1 MLSLMPFTP
10 RYAIFYAI
18 YPKICY
24 HLCHIPRSS
33 AIFFLNVMLQYITLT
48 PSYANSSYAMFSGQS
63 RGRISG
69 YCCIGISLWE
79 NFTGKTLFLLQGM
92 GLQCGNQKLSFRN
105 EFINASSTNY
115 FVWFF
120 FWFELCLFTVL
131 SKMMRL
137 EIFNERLARHWVR
150 VDKVEYVIGNSILQV
165 FPLILLYPWHMK
177 HCLAVLLFLLIGRE
191 KIWSDV
197 HHWFD

>member
-69 YCCIGISLWE
+69 YCCTSLIFDGIFRNNSSFFFFGILISKQIVPASLFSLQLK
-79 NFTGKTLFLLQGM
+79 NKTPFRKNITEDSQFLLRKS
-92 GLQCGNQKLSFRN
+92 NVKETPKS
-105 EFINASSTNY
+105 Y
-115 FVWFF
+115 
-120 FWFELCLFTVL
+120 
-131 SKMMRL
+131 
-137 EIFNERLARHWVR
+137 
-150 VDKVEYVIGNSILQV
+150 
-165 FPLILLYPWHMK
+165 
-177 HCLAVLLFLLIGRE
+177 
-191 KIWSDV
+191 IWKKPKNV
-197 HHWFD
+197 TE